1 MSLKF
6 YINEI
11 IVFFR
16 VSYFYKLNFWSFILQ
31 NILTF
36 VLFFVFFKWTGRIGV
51 LNSSEIIT
59 YYMFLMAFFQSLIPA
74 VDIGFFSKIRSG
86 GLDGILTLPVNLNY
100 YFISMHLEVLIFKF
114 FLNGIIFMFVGF
126 FLKNY
131 IIINFNTIPFFL
143 IAFSISIIL
152 YFELRLFFTQ
162 FAFFMEREGAI
173 ANWSYFITM
182 FFSGGI
188 LPIMIFPALLKQLI
202 YFSPFPYLI
211 DYPISIYLG
220 VQNFDLRQLLIPLSY
235 IIILTVVNKI
245 VSKKGLKVYMGYG
258 G

>member
-1 MSLKF
+1 
-6 YINEI
+6 
-11 IVFFR
+11 
-16 VSYFYKLNFWSFILQ
+16 
-31 NILTF
+31 
-36 VLFFVFFKWTGRIGV
+36 KWTGRIGT

-59 YYMFLMAFFQSLIPA
+59 YYLLLMAFFQSLIPA
-74 VDIGFFSKIRSG
+74 VDTGFFYKIRSG

-114 FLNGIIFMFVGF
+114 LLNSIIFIFVGF
-126 FLKNY
+126 SLKNY
-131 IIINFNTIPFFL
+131 IIINFHTIPFFL

-162 FAFFMEREGAI
+162 FAFFIEREGAL
-173 ANWSYFITM
+173 ASWSYFITL

-188 LPIMIFPALLKQLI
+188 LPIMIFPTLFKKMI
-202 YFSPFPYLI
+202 YVSPFPYLI

-220 VQNFDLRQLLIPLSY
+220 TQTFGLKQLLIPLSY
-235 IIILTVVNKI
+235 IIILTVVNK
-245 VSKKGLKVYMGYG
+245 VFSEKGLKAYMGYG